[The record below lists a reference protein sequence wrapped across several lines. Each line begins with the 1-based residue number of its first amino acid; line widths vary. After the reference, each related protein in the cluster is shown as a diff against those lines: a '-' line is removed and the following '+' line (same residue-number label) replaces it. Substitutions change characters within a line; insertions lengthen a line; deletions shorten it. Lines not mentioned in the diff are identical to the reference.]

1 MLLFKKR
8 NFIMATAKII
18 IRTQVRANKKDVL
31 TKTINNPF
39 SNVTKV
45 STLIVELDSQYE
57 AAVNAQRSIEN
68 KATDFVASNRV
79 WGKNVGDGT
88 VAHAGKEYVSF
99 IAKEHVLT
107 TYLYGAK
114 IISKDDIAPFI
125 PTKKEGTRQDVAT
138 PVAYR
143 TVLAEN
149 VIAVEIL

>member
-8 NFIMATAKII
+8 NFIMTTAKII

-45 STLIVELDSQYE
+45 STLIVELDPHYE
-57 AAVNAQRSIEN
+57 AAVNAQRVIEN
-68 KATDFVASNRV
+68 KETDFVAANRV
-79 WGKNVGDGT
+79 WGKAVGDGT
-88 VAHAGKEYVSF
+88 VVHAGKEYVSF

-107 TYLYGAK
+107 TYLNGAE
-114 IISKDDIAPFI
+114 IIGKDDIAPFI
-125 PTKKEGTRQDVAT
+125 PTKKEGVRQDVAA

-149 VIAVEIL
+149 IIAVEIL